1 MVASA
6 PVLARRRRTRLFKEE
21 NGGKKE
27 KKEDEEGRQ
36 NIHGSDGAAV
46 ATHAHAYTFR
56 CMIR

>member
-27 KKEDEEGRQ
+27 KKDEEGRQ

-46 ATHAHAYTFR
+46 ATHAHAYIFR